1 MIMNNDIEN
10 AYVTIYKMKEM
21 DKNII
26 HHYYYNLFSLYFCLN
41 DIDSGYKWYF
51 MERKDKKKP
60 CFSIIYDTWSENAR
74 KDDRYIDL
82 LKEMKLYDY
91 WKDSL

>member
-1 MIMNNDIEN
+1 MIINNDIEN

-26 HHYYYNLFSLYFCLN
+26 HHYYYNLFSLYFYLN

-51 MERKDKKKP
+51 KERKDKKKP